1 MARRSARR
9 CGGAGGAAAACAA
22 ALALALALAGA
33 MAGAELPPGGVP
45 GPAECRESFDA
56 FFLSLDVMGLS
67 SDAGLM
73 SCMAG
78 AGPGCCASIDRL
90 VGMQSLLA
98 GCSCHAEIWDE
109 AWLTVARE
117 APALN
122 PGSNTG
128 MIEVAKPIVTQR
140 MKQCGLPMPGDEAC
154 AGVAGAAGADAD
166 EPAAFPVLNR
176 TGSQFEYSGS
186 YERAIQGYDDY
197 GHWSM
202 CNEDAGSHY
211 CTVTVQPPGAIM
223 RVRWGVCVPKGFTAQ
238 DITEEIYNTAP
249 DHFDRAMPE
258 ADCGAATRSI
268 PLDAGGWAVVGVLI
282 AIAALVALATLAGL
296 VRQARQAGD
305 KADKG
310 SGHDGRSYLARLGLA
325 CFMAFDLRS
334 NWAVLGREP
343 SKHKSGM
350 DLRSLNGLRVLSM
363 LWIILGH
370 TLTYLVWMMSLAW
383 TGRMTNP
390 QTMGRV
396 IKEWY
401 ITVFTGGYFSVDSFF
416 FMSGLLVAY
425 LASVE
430 IGKRQRA
437 MGAHGPSP
445 GGEIKFW
452 VMFAVNRFLRLWPLF
467 VAVIFFFWKV
477 APAMGSSP
485 WWDQSWSAHSEAC
498 SKYWWADLLF
508 ISNFYP
514 VGETNGLAPSTCI
527 GGTWYLAVDMQ
538 LYLTVAPL
546 VLMAWHHGFYIKRLE
561 RFRKALAVGTLSV
574 LMAVSIICAG
584 VLTVKHDVWLQY
596 FGEGNFYHYYV
607 KPWVRAPPYLWGL
620 GAGLLL
626 HWFTS
631 EEAGQ
636 ATFKSVLAGE
646 RVRPWAHA
654 LSMVTGVGF
663 MAAIV
668 FCTLD
673 YYTAYDPATQLA
685 PVVTTDGVGWSWAWT
700 QAYNTL
706 KFFVWGG
713 AMFLFTMPM
722 ICGHGGGLNRFL
734 GGYIWAP
741 FAKLTF
747 GAYLIHM
754 LYPQMVL
761 TASDNTIWYFQ
772 MVTFLGHWLVFTV
785 GSYIVA
791 AVFFLGIEAPFSSV
805 VKALT
810 KTAPGRGRPS
820 QVTDAPLGRPES
832 LDAAGSKHFPARV

>member
-1 MARRSARR
+1 
-9 CGGAGGAAAACAA
+9 
-22 ALALALALAGA
+22 
-33 MAGAELPPGGVP
+33 
-45 GPAECRESFDA
+45 
-56 FFLSLDVMGLS
+56 
-67 SDAGLM
+67 
-73 SCMAG
+73 
-78 AGPGCCASIDRL
+78 
-90 VGMQSLLA
+90 
-98 GCSCHAEIWDE
+98 
-109 AWLTVARE
+109 
-117 APALN
+117 
-122 PGSNTG
+122 
-128 MIEVAKPIVTQR
+128 
-140 MKQCGLPMPGDEAC
+140 
-154 AGVAGAAGADAD
+154 
-166 EPAAFPVLNR
+166 
-176 TGSQFEYSGS
+176 
-186 YERAIQGYDDY
+186 
-197 GHWSM
+197 
-202 CNEDAGSHY
+202 
-211 CTVTVQPPGAIM
+211 
-223 RVRWGVCVPKGFTAQ
+223 
-238 DITEEIYNTAP
+238 
-249 DHFDRAMPE
+249 
-258 ADCGAATRSI
+258 
-268 PLDAGGWAVVGVLI
+268 
-282 AIAALVALATLAGL
+282 
-296 VRQARQAGD
+296 
-305 KADKG
+305 
-310 SGHDGRSYLARLGLA
+310 
-325 CFMAFDLRS
+325 MAFDLRS

-754 LYPQMVL
+754 LYPL
-761 TASDNTIWYFQ
+761 
-772 MVTFLGHWLVFTV
+772 
-785 GSYIVA
+785 
-791 AVFFLGIEAPFSSV
+791 
-805 VKALT
+805 
-810 KTAPGRGRPS
+810 
-820 QVTDAPLGRPES
+820 S
-832 LDAAGSKHFPARV
+832 LIHI